1 MRANTHRS
9 DSEQRAVNDGNG
21 PNLPG
26 AVTRLPVV
34 LAPVSSNVPARPST
48 GAAPFSAFSH
58 SNDGVFANLSAK
70 PERGEKI
77 EEQPPVSTQT
87 ARCIFAG
94 LVLTMF

>member
-1 MRANTHRS
+1 MNNG
-9 DSEQRAVNDGNG
+9 DG

-34 LAPVSSNVPARPST
+34 APPVTSNVPARPSS

-87 ARCIFAG
+87 ARYLLRALC
-94 LVLTMF
+94 

>member
-9 DSEQRAVNDGNG
+9 DSQQRAVNNRDG
-21 PNLPG
+21 PNLSG

-34 LAPVSSNVPARPST
+34 VPPLSSNVPARPPS

-87 ARCIFAG
+87 ARCILQA
-94 LVLTMF
+94 LY

>member
-9 DSEQRAVNDGNG
+9 ESEQRAVNNGDG

-26 AVTRLPVV
+26 AVTRIPVV
-34 LAPVSSNVPARPST
+34 VAPVSSNVSARPST
-48 GAAPFSAFSH
+48 GAVPYSAFSH

-77 EEQPPVSTQT
+77 EEQPPVSTQM
-87 ARCIFAG
+87 ARYI
-94 LVLTMF
+94 LQTLR

>member
-9 DSEQRAVNDGNG
+9 DSEQRAVHNGDG
-21 PNLPG
+21 PNLPGAVG

-34 LAPVSSNVPARPST
+34 VPPVSSNIPARPST
-48 GAAPFSAFSH
+48 GPAPFSAFSH

-87 ARCIFAG
+87 ARY
-94 LVLTMF
+94 VLQALC